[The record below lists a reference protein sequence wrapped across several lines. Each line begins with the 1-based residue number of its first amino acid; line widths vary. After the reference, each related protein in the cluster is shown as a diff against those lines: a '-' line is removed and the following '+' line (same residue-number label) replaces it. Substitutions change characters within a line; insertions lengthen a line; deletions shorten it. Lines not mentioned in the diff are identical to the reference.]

1 MTNEKY
7 RMKRMADLCVHK
19 KQILDLGCAHQP
31 NPYLKAEEVIGFD
44 IEQAKLPDN
53 YSKFI
58 QGNVSTLCDFFEDDS
73 LEVIHAGEILEH
85 LEAPLDFLRNCHS
98 LLTDRGFL
106 VLSTPNPNS
115 IWERFL
121 TMTLSRRFMY
131 AADHVCLYPQ
141 RWLIRMMELAGF
153 TNIRLY
159 SGGIQTPF
167 GLVCFPRPWCYQ
179 TIAVGKK
186 TTFIN

>member
-1 MTNEKY
+1 
-7 RMKRMADLCVHK
+7 MADLCAYK

-31 NPYLKAEEVIGFD
+31 NPYLRAKKVIGFD
-44 IEQAKLPDN
+44 IEKAELPDN
-53 YSKFI
+53 YSEFI
-58 QGNVSTLCDFFEDDS
+58 QGDVSKLHDFFKNKS
-73 LEVIHAGEILEH
+73 LEVIHAGEIYEH
-85 LEAPLDFLRNCHS
+85 LEKPLDFLRNCHS
-98 LLTDRGFL
+98 LLTDEGLL

-153 TNIRLY
+153 TDISLY

-167 GLVCFPRPWCYQ
+167 GLVYFPRPWCYQ

-186 TTFIN
+186 GTFSNS

>member
-1 MTNEKY
+1 MTVEIY
-7 RMKRMADLCVHK
+7 RMKKMARLCAGKTQVVD
-19 KQILDLGCAHQP
+19 IGCSHQP
-31 NPYLKAEEVIGFD
+31 NPYLEAEELIGFD

-58 QGNVSTLCDFFEDDS
+58 RGDVLKLSNFFKNNS

-85 LEAPLDFLRNCHS
+85 LEAPLAFLRSCHS
-98 LLTDRGFL
+98 LLMNGGSM

-115 IWERFL
+115 IWERAL
-121 TMTLSRRFMY
+121 TLTLSRRFMY
-131 AADHVCLYPQ
+131 TADHVCLYPQ
-141 RWLIRMMELAGF
+141 RWLIRIMELSGF
-153 TNIRLY
+153 VDIKLY

-167 GLVCFPRPWCYQ
+167 GLIWFPRPWCYQ

-186 TTFIN
+186 AML